1 MKNTLHV
8 NNRYCG
14 FSSLHLAENSETPDV
29 TMTVRDELND
39 EAFPLDFEK
48 ILPLLSIYKLFKNP
62 LGFAGKYNFK
72 AAKQAFFLWLLKDDC
87 CRYKYLAGFQ
97 VSFSSGSTGP
107 INFFQNLAAPF
118 FECMHAASGF
128 DQFYWAVPSKQSICI
143 IVIFMN

>member
-14 FSSLHLAENSETPDV
+14 FSSLHLAENSESPDV

-39 EAFPLDFEK
+39 EAFPSDFEK

-72 AAKQAFFLWLLKDDC
+72 AAKQALFL
-87 CRYKYLAGFQ
+87 
-97 VSFSSGSTGP
+97 
-107 INFFQNLAAPF
+107 
-118 FECMHAASGF
+118 
-128 DQFYWAVPSKQSICI
+128 
-143 IVIFMN
+143 